1 MKKIYLIIKYAKNKK
16 VKAYI
21 LDLSRSGIGF
31 AAIHKM
37 KKGTNIEITPKIKLL
52 PELHAEIIYASKI
65 PRKNY
70 NYRTGARF
78 INLDEKQ
85 YRFLD
90 KFIKKIIKKKRVLKR

>member
-31 AAIHKM
+31 AAISKV
-37 KKGTNIEITPKIKLL
+37 KKGTDVNITTKIKLL
-52 PELHAEIIYASKI
+52 PELQAEIVYASKI
-65 PRKNY
+65 TRKNY

-78 INLDEKQ
+78 INLNHKQ
-85 YRFLD
+85 SRYLD
-90 KFIKKIIKKKRVLKR
+90 KFINKVTKDQRRR